1 VATAG
6 YSQSWLTKDNIEQNA
21 ADADLSVLDKDYRQV
36 STENRIVVNG
46 LFGLGYE
53 FGEGNKIRWTNLIIR
68 DTLKRTSLSEGKQ
81 NSQRPDRDFLEQE
94 TGWYERQVWSTQLSG
109 GFNFDPVKIDLR
121 AAYANSSRKAP
132 FELAFGYSRSNIAAD
147 PYGAYFINRLDNGQT
162 GFASIVFS
170 ELDEDLL
177 AYGADAS
184 WEVTPQFVLSA
195 GLEGT
200 DTERDSE
207 RREFLAIA
215 PSTFPSGV
223 ALFRPDYLLG
233 SEVVDFYGIRSLET
247 TESDP
252 AFTATLETQAAYLQ
266 AQAEV
271 VDGFEVNAGVR
282 YEQAEQVV
290 EPRQVFATP
299 AGSTAVTRLD
309 NDYIL
314 PALTL
319 TWKFADDMQARFN
332 ASQTIARPQFRE
344 LMFQAYYDPESN
356 RAYRGNPL
364 LIDSEFKNA
373 ELRWEWYFARDQ
385 RLSAAGFWKEID
397 KPIEAF
403 TGFNDNNPVTSFA
416 NAPEA
421 TLYGLELESQKYLFL
436 SDMTERAFFASRR
449 LVLIGNYTWSKSEIS
464 VKDGDTTDVF
474 GTVTQPAS
482 NFFRDGAPL
491 TGQSEHLVNLQ
502 IGLEDEDA
510 LSQQT
515 LLISYASDRV
525 TSRGAA
531 GLPDIYESPGISVD
545 FVARQGFQ
553 FLGKGMEFKF
563 EARNLLGREYSEYQE
578 RGPNRIYF
586 NRYDRGV
593 KFSASITASF

>member
-1 VATAG
+1 M
-6 YSQSWLTKDNIEQNA
+6 
-21 ADADLSVLDKDYRQV
+21 
-36 STENRIVVNG
+36 
-46 LFGLGYE
+46 F
-53 FGEGNKIRWTNLIIR
+53 
-68 DTLKRTSLSEGKQ
+68 
-81 NSQRPDRDFLEQE
+81 
-94 TGWYERQVWSTQLSG
+94 
-109 GFNFDPVKIDLR
+109 
-121 AAYANSSRKAP
+121 
-132 FELAFGYSRSNIAAD
+132 
-147 PYGAYFINRLDNGQT
+147 
-162 GFASIVFS
+162 
-170 ELDEDLL
+170 
-177 AYGADAS
+177 
-184 WEVTPQFVLSA
+184 
-195 GLEGT
+195 
-200 DTERDSE
+200 
-207 RREFLAIA
+207 
-215 PSTFPSGV
+215 
-223 ALFRPDYLLG
+223 
-233 SEVVDFYGIRSLET
+233 
-247 TESDP
+247 
-252 AFTATLETQAAYLQ
+252 ATL
-266 AQAEV
+266 
-271 VDGFEVNAGVR
+271 
-282 YEQAEQVV
+282 
-290 EPRQVFATP
+290 
-299 AGSTAVTRLD
+299 AGSSAETLLD

-344 LMFQAYYDPESN
+344 LMFQSYYDPESN

-416 NAPEA
+416 NAPAA
-421 TLYGLELESQKYLFL
+421 TLYGLELESQKYFFL
-436 SDMTERAFFASRR
+436 SDMTESALFASRK
-449 LVLIGNYTWSKSEIS
+449 LVLIGNYTWSKSELS

-474 GTVTQPAS
+474 GTVTQPSS
-482 NFFRDGAPL
+482 NFFRDGAQL

-502 IGLEDEDA
+502 IGLENEDA

-531 GLPDIYESPGISVD
+531 GLPDIFESPGVSVD

-563 EARNLLGREYSEYQE
+563 EARNLLRTEYSEYQE
-578 RGPNRIYF
+578 RGPNRIFF

-593 KFSASITASF
+593 KLSASISASF